1 MPISSHLDVKKKEY
15 LKDKPFLIE
24 LGKQIRKI
32 RKRKDFTQEK
42 LALEIDVDISQI
54 SRLERGILNTSISTL
69 KAISDALEVSL
80 SELFE
85 NL

>member
-15 LKDKPFLIE
+15 LKDKPFLSE

-32 RKRKDFTQEK
+32 RKKKGYTQEK

-69 KAISDALEVSL
+69 KAISEALDTPL
-80 SELFE
+80 KELLDF
-85 NL
+85 

>member
-1 MPISSHLDVKKKEY
+1 LPISSHLDVKKKEY